1 MFQLRISLLE
11 LTLMVNEWE
20 AGTGKAHGEHG
31 LISLGSLQL
40 GPGGAV
46 EASLRPH
53 LVPVSVVE
61 KGRAC

>member
-1 MFQLRISLLE
+1 
-11 LTLMVNEWE
+11 MVNEWE

-31 LISLGSLQL
+31 LISLGSPQL